1 MAHGQ
6 EFLRNPWHF
15 NLRGAGAECAR
26 APGRSAFRGRPSDA
40 EEPTM
45 PEKSSEN
52 PQAARGSQSQSQSS
66 ATAAQQAS
74 TKPPAQAGQGTQ
86 STERAREQ
94 QPGRGSGV
102 LQRRSALPFAGTFA
116 QSPFSLVRRMME
128 DFDRVFEE
136 FGFGRGLGGGLPVAG
151 ARGALERGGL
161 AMDWSPAV
169 EMFERDGQLV
179 IRADLPGLSPDDV
192 RLEITDEGSLAIQ
205 GERRSE
211 MEAEEEGG
219 VYRSERTY
227 GRFSRVIALP
237 EGVDADR
244 AQARF
249 DNGVLEISLPLPQ
262 QSQRRRIQIQG
273 QGQGASGSAQEGSSR
288 TGPVH

>member
-1 MAHGQ
+1 
-6 EFLRNPWHF
+6 
-15 NLRGAGAECAR
+15 
-26 APGRSAFRGRPSDA
+26 
-40 EEPTM
+40 
-45 PEKSSEN
+45 
-52 PQAARGSQSQSQSS
+52 
-66 ATAAQQAS
+66 
-74 TKPPAQAGQGTQ
+74 
-86 STERAREQ
+86 
-94 QPGRGSGV
+94 
-102 LQRRSALPFAGTFA
+102 
-116 QSPFSLVRRMME
+116 MME

-151 ARGALERGGL
+151 ALERGGL
-161 AMDWSPAV
+161 AMDWSHAV
-169 EMFERDGQLV
+169 EMVERDGQLV

-192 RLEITDEGSLAIQ
+192 RLEITDDGSLVIE

-262 QSQRRRIQIQG
+262 QSQRRRIQIQR
-273 QGQGASGSAQEGSSR
+273 QGQRASGRAQEGSSR

>member
-1 MAHGQ
+1 
-6 EFLRNPWHF
+6 
-15 NLRGAGAECAR
+15 
-26 APGRSAFRGRPSDA
+26 
-40 EEPTM
+40 M

-52 PQAARGSQSQSQSS
+52 PQAARGSQSQSQAS
-66 ATAAQQAS
+66 ATAAQQTSA
-74 TKPPAQAGQGTQ
+74 KPPAQAGQGTQ

-94 QPGRGSGV
+94 QPGRGSGA

-116 QSPFSLVRRMME
+116 QSPFSLMRRMME
-128 DFDRVFEE
+128 DFDRMFEE
-136 FGFGRGLGGGLPVAG
+136 FGFGRGLGGSLPAAG
-151 ARGALERGGL
+151 ERGGL
-161 AMDWSPAV
+161 PMDWSPAV

-192 RLEITDEGSLAIQ
+192 RLEITDDGSLVIE

-273 QGQGASGSAQEGSSR
+273 KGQGQAASGSAQEGSGRS
-288 TGPVH
+288 GPVH

>member
-1 MAHGQ
+1 
-6 EFLRNPWHF
+6 
-15 NLRGAGAECAR
+15 
-26 APGRSAFRGRPSDA
+26 
-40 EEPTM
+40 M
-45 PEKSSEN
+45 PEKSTETS
-52 PQAARGSQSQSQSS
+52 QSARGSQSS
-66 ATAAQQAS
+66 AAAAQQAS
-74 TKPPAQAGQGTQ
+74 TSPAAQAGQGTQ

-94 QPGRGSGV
+94 QPGRGSGA

-116 QSPFSLVRRMME
+116 QSPFSLMRRMME

-136 FGFGRGLGGGLPVAG
+136 FGFGRGLGGSLPAAG

-161 AMDWSPAV
+161 PMDWSPAV

-192 RLEITDEGSLAIQ
+192 RLEITDDGSLVIE

-288 TGPVH
+288 TRPVH

>member
-1 MAHGQ
+1 
-6 EFLRNPWHF
+6 
-15 NLRGAGAECAR
+15 
-26 APGRSAFRGRPSDA
+26 
-40 EEPTM
+40 M
-45 PEKSSEN
+45 PEKSSETS
-52 PQAARGSQSQSQSS
+52 QSARGSQSQSQASS
-66 ATAAQQAS
+66 AAAQQAS
-74 TKPPAQAGQGTQ
+74 TSPSAQAGQGTQ

-94 QPGRGSGV
+94 QPDRGSGA

-116 QSPFSLVRRMME
+116 LSPFSLMRRMME
-128 DFDRVFEE
+128 DFDRMFEE
-136 FGFGRGLGGGLPVAG
+136 FGFGRGLGGGLPATG

-161 AMDWSPAV
+161 PMDWSPAV
-169 EMFERDGQLV
+169 EMFEHDGQLV
-179 IRADLPGLSPDDV
+179 IRADLPGLSPEDV
-192 RLEITDEGSLAIQ
+192 RLEVTDDGSLVIE

-237 EGVDADR
+237 DDVDVDQ

-249 DNGVLEISLPLPQ
+249 DNGVLEISFPLPQ

-273 QGQGASGSAQEGSSR
+273 QGQGTSASGQEGSGR

>member
-1 MAHGQ
+1 
-6 EFLRNPWHF
+6 
-15 NLRGAGAECAR
+15 
-26 APGRSAFRGRPSDA
+26 
-40 EEPTM
+40 M
-45 PEKSSEN
+45 PEKSNETS
-52 PQAARGSQSQSQSS
+52 QSARGSQSQSQAS

-74 TKPPAQAGQGTQ
+74 TKPSAQAGQGTQ

-94 QPGRGSGV
+94 QPGRGSGA

-116 QSPFSLVRRMME
+116 QSPFSLMRRVME
-128 DFDRVFEE
+128 DFDRMFEE
-136 FGFGRGLGGGLPVAG
+136 FGFGRGLGGGLPVTG

-161 AMDWSPAV
+161 PMDWSPAV

-192 RLEITDEGSLAIQ
+192 RIEVTDDGSLMIE
-205 GERRSE
+205 GERRSGI
-211 MEAEEEGG
+211 EAEEEGG

-227 GRFSRVIALP
+227 GRFYRVIALP
-237 EGVDADR
+237 EGVDADQ

-273 QGQGASGSAQEGSSR
+273 QGQGASGGAQEGSDRS
-288 TGPVH
+288 GPMH